1 MKLTV
6 LERLSLLTIL
16 PPEGTLATLRIVRK
30 LRETLSFSEAELVA
44 FSVITEGNQIKWDS
58 TKEPPAGVEVE
69 VGEKATDLVVETLK
83 KLDQAGKVTD
93 GHLSLFEK
101 FVPQT

>member
-6 LERLSLLTIL
+6 LERLSLLSIL

-30 LRETLSFSEAELVA
+30 LRESLSFSEAELVA
-44 FSVITEGNQIKWDS
+44 FSVVTDGNQVKWDS
-58 TKEPPAGVEVE
+58 TKETPDGTEIE
-69 VGEKATDLVVETLK
+69 IGEKATDLIVDTLK

-93 GHLSLFEK
+93 QHLALFDK
-101 FVPQT
+101 FKAC